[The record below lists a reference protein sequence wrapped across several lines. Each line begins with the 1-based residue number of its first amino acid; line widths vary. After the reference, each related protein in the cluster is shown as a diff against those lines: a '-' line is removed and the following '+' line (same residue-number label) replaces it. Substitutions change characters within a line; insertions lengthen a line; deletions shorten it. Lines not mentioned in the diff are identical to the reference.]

1 MNAKRLRELLDG
13 MRNARIL
20 VVGDYYLDAYWF
32 IDSARSKLSLET
44 PWHINF
50 VVEQRYQPGA
60 SGTIINN
67 LCALGVGTVSTL
79 GVVGNDTF
87 GTTLLDQM
95 RERGADVA
103 PMIRSASRLTPVY
116 LKPIHR
122 GYGDIEAE
130 GPRFDI
136 ENFTPLGVADA
147 DELLRRVRELVPQCH
162 AVIWNDH
169 DNGKDCGVISS
180 SVLAELNR
188 IPLEHPDIV
197 FLADSRVRIGE
208 FRNVMI
214 KPNRFEA
221 KHALDPAWTGSE
233 VDLDET
239 KRCAARLFE
248 RNGKPVFTTA
258 GSHGI
263 VVQTADG
270 CRHVPPPPVQ
280 GPLDI
285 VGAGDS
291 TLAGITAALCA
302 GASLV
307 EAAELGALVASI
319 TITKLRDT
327 GTASPDELM
336 ARASGQGKR

>member
-1 MNAKRLRELLDG
+1 MKEQRLRELLAG
-13 MRNARIL
+13 IRTTRVL
-20 VVGDYYLDAYWF
+20 VLGDYYLDAYWF
-32 IDSARSKLSLET
+32 IDNARSRLSLET

-67 LCALGVGTVSTL
+67 LCALGTGTIYTL
-79 GVVGNDTF
+79 GVIGNDSF
-87 GTTLLDQM
+87 GRTLLDHMQQ
-95 RERGADVA
+95 RGADVG
-103 PMIRSASRLTPVY
+103 PMIQSADRLTPIY

-136 ENFTPLGVADA
+136 ENYTPLS
-147 DELLRRVRELVPQCH
+147 DEDGRALVTRVRELVPRCD
-162 AVIWNDH
+162 AIIWNDH
-169 DNGKDCGVISS
+169 DNGKDCGAISS
-180 SVLAELNR
+180 AVLAELNA
-188 IPLEHPDIV
+188 IPLEFPGKT
-197 FLADSRVRIGE
+197 FLADSRMRIGE

-221 KHALDPAWTGSE
+221 KHALEPDWTGSDVSIE
-233 VDLDET
+233 EA
-239 KRCAARLFE
+239 KRCGRALCA
-248 RNGKPVFTTA
+248 RNGKPVFTTL
-258 GSHGI
+258 GEHGLF
-263 VVQTADG
+263 VHDG
-270 CRHVPPPPVQ
+270 ESCHRVPAPPVR

-291 TLAGITAALCA
+291 MLAGITAALCA
-302 GASLV
+302 GGSLV

-327 GTASPDELM
+327 GTASPDELL
-336 ARASGQGKR
+336 AKIRG

>member
-1 MNAKRLRELLDG
+1 MNATRLRELLDA

-32 IDSARSKLSLET
+32 VDSTRSKLSLET

-60 SGTIINN
+60 SGTIVNN
-67 LCALGVGTVSTL
+67 LCALGVGTVQTL
-79 GVVGNDTF
+79 GVIGKDSF
-87 GTTLLDQM
+87 GTTLIDQM
-95 RERGADVA
+95 HERGADVA
-103 PMIRSASRLTPVY
+103 PMIRSDERLTPVY

-136 ENFTPLGVADA
+136 ESFAPLGQRDA
-147 DELLRRVRELVPQCH
+147 DELLKRTRMLVPHCD
-162 AVIWNDH
+162 AAIWNDH

-180 SVLAELNR
+180 RVLEELNGIPAGQPR
-188 IPLEHPDIV
+188 IH
-197 FLADSRVRIGE
+197 FLADSRTRIGE
-208 FRNVMI
+208 FRNVII

-221 KHALDPAWTGSE
+221 KHALDAGWTGTD

-248 RNGKPVFTTA
+248 RNAKPVFTTA
-258 GSHGI
+258 GEYGI
-263 VVQTADG
+263 FVQTTDG
-270 CRHVPPPPVQ
+270 CHHVPAPPVE

-291 TLAGITAALCA
+291 TLAGIAAALCA
-302 GASLV
+302 GASLI
-307 EAAELGALVASI
+307 EAAEVGALVASI

-336 ARASGQGKR
+336 AKLGDQGKR